1 MPPIVI
7 ADEKHPPVPV
17 YHYLLT
23 FQLLWILARWS
34 QEWRNWCD
42 RKKLM
47 DLIGSSDSHPCNVFY
62 IFPWM
67 YHIHP
72 DTWSIIKC
80 FAPPN
85 HTRPVQAGFLAAE
98 VLQLLPEQDW
108 QNMAKHLAGWS
119 SNSRSKKLQCHFITV
134 FAELWPFCQLCLK
147 KHEVI
152 ILKSLEF
159 QGQNSRGP
167 GVSCSAQ
174 PPLLGDG
181 GKASSWHSVFNSG
194 SRSLPDSCGFGV
206 YTALPQNDHQQRWG
220 FYHQKWRV

>member
-1 MPPIVI
+1 ML
-7 ADEKHPPVPV
+7 ADEKHPRVPV

-23 FQLLWILARWS
+23 FQLVWILARWS

-72 DTWSIIKC
+72 DTWSVIKC

-85 HTRPVQAGFLAAE
+85 HTRPVQAGSLAAG
-98 VLQLLPEQDW
+98 VFQLLPEKDW
-108 QNMAKHLAGWS
+108 QDMAKHLAGWS

-134 FAELWPFCQLCLK
+134 FAELWPFCQLCLINPWGYHSK
-147 KHEVI
+147 I
-152 ILKSLEF
+152 TGIS
-159 QGQNSRGP
+159 G
-167 GVSCSAQ
+167 
-174 PPLLGDG
+174 PLLHRTSRELLRSAALIGWWRQG
-181 GKASSWHSVFNSG
+181 FFLALSV
-194 SRSLPDSCGFGV
+194 
-206 YTALPQNDHQQRWG
+206 QQRLLESPRLLRVRGSG
-220 FYHQKWRV
+220 FATKWSPTKMVVLPSKMEGLTV